1 MNEYFLIAL
10 SLGTAAI
17 AAAGVYVMANWND
30 WRHPRQTA
38 AAPARRHH

>member
-17 AAAGVYVMANWND
+17 AAAGVYVMASWND
-30 WRHPRQTA
+30 WRHPRQP
-38 AAPARRHH
+38 APVPTRRR

>member
-30 WRHPRQTA
+30 WRHPRQPA
-38 AAPARRHH
+38 PVPARRRQ